1 MGHQKV
7 NTDGTLS
14 KIWPNSC
21 NSITWPSNYIHQIFL
36 VMHDGEDYMASK
48 KYKSISAHIIRPSNE
63 ARPSSIIQQLEE
75 HQTES

>member
-1 MGHQKV
+1 
-7 NTDGTLS
+7 
-14 KIWPNSC
+14 
-21 NSITWPSNYIHQIFL
+21 
-36 VMHDGEDYMASK
+36 MHDGEDYMASK